1 MRTKRDL
8 VLRPLGDQ
16 FILVA
21 EGNAVADFTQMVSMN
36 ASSAYLWDA
45 VEGKDFE
52 LATLVDLLVEAYGIP
67 KNQAEHDAAAVLDDW
82 KRIGI
87 VE

>member
-1 MRTKRDL
+1 MRTKKDL

-21 EGNAVADFTQMVSMN
+21 EGNAVVDFTQMVSMN
-36 ASSAYLWDA
+36 ASAAYLWEE
-45 VEGKDFE
+45 VEGKDFD
-52 LATLVDLLVEAYGIP
+52 LAMLADLLVEGYGIT
-67 KNQAEHDAAAVLDDW
+67 KEQAEHDAAVVLDDW

>member
-1 MRTKRDL
+1 MRTKKDL

-36 ASSAYLWDA
+36 ASSAYLWNA
-45 VEGKDFE
+45 VEGKDFD
-52 LATLVDLLVEAYGIP
+52 LAMLVDLLVEGYGIT
-67 KNQAEHDAAAVLDDW
+67 KEQAEHDATVVLDDW

-87 VE
+87 AE

>member
-1 MRTKRDL
+1 MRTKKDL

-45 VEGKDFE
+45 VEGKDFD

-67 KNQAEHDAAAVLDDW
+67 KDQAEHDAAVVLDDW

-87 VE
+87 ME

>member
-1 MRTKRDL
+1 MRTKKDL

-45 VEGKDFE
+45 VEGKDFD
-52 LATLVDLLVEAYGIP
+52 LATLVDLLIEAYGIP
-67 KNQAEHDAAAVLDDW
+67 KDQAEHDAAVVLDDW

-87 VE
+87 TE

>member
-1 MRTKRDL
+1 MRTKKDL

-21 EGNAVADFTQMVSMN
+21 EGNAMADFTQMVSMN
-36 ASSAYLWDA
+36 ASSAYLWES
-45 VEGKDFE
+45 VEDKDFNLPM
-52 LATLVDLLVEAYGIP
+52 LADLLVEAYGIP
-67 KNQAEHDAAAVLDDW
+67 KEQAEHDAAIALDDW

>member
-1 MRTKRDL
+1 MRTKKDL

-21 EGNAVADFTQMVSMN
+21 EGNAVADFTRMVSMN

-52 LATLVDLLVEAYGIP
+52 LATLVDLLVEAYGILED
-67 KNQAEHDAAAVLDDW
+67 QAEHDAAVVLDDW

-87 VE
+87 ME

>member
-1 MRTKRDL
+1 MRTKKDL

-45 VEGKDFE
+45 VEGKDFD

-67 KNQAEHDAAAVLDDW
+67 KDQAEHDAVVVLDDW

-87 VE
+87 TE

>member
-1 MRTKRDL
+1 MRTKKEL

-16 FILVA
+16 YILVA

-36 ASSAYLWDA
+36 ASSAYLWEE
-45 VEGKDFE
+45 VEGKDFDATM
-52 LATLVDLLVEAYGIP
+52 LANLLVEAYEIA
-67 KNQAEHDAAAVLDDW
+67 KEQAEHDVDLLLDDW

-87 VE
+87 AE

>member
-1 MRTKRDL
+1 MRTKKDL

-52 LATLVDLLVEAYGIP
+52 LATLGDLLVEAYGIS
-67 KNQAEHDAAAVLDDW
+67 KEQAEHDAAVVLDDW

-87 VE
+87 TE

>member
-1 MRTKRDL
+1 MRTKKDL

-67 KNQAEHDAAAVLDDW
+67 KDQAEHDAAVVLDDW

-87 VE
+87 TE

>member
-1 MRTKRDL
+1 MRTKKDL

-67 KNQAEHDAAAVLDDW
+67 KNQAEHDAAVVLDDW

-87 VE
+87 ME

>member
-45 VEGKDFE
+45 VEGKDFD
-52 LATLVDLLVEAYGIP
+52 LATLVDLLIEAYGIP
-67 KNQAEHDAAAVLDDW
+67 KDQAEHDAAVVLDDW

-87 VE
+87 AE

>member
-1 MRTKRDL
+1 MKTKKDL

-45 VEGKDFE
+45 VEGKDFD

-67 KNQAEHDAAAVLDDW
+67 KNQAEHDAAVVLDDW

-87 VE
+87 ME

>member
-1 MRTKRDL
+1 MKTKKDL

-67 KNQAEHDAAAVLDDW
+67 KNQAEHDAAVVLDDW

-87 VE
+87 ME

>member
-1 MRTKRDL
+1 MRTKKDL

-36 ASSAYLWDA
+36 ASAAYLWEE
-45 VEGKDFE
+45 VEGKDFD
-52 LATLVDLLVEAYGIP
+52 LAMLADLLVVGYGIT
-67 KNQAEHDAAAVLDDW
+67 KEQAEHDAAVVLDDW

>member
-36 ASSAYLWDA
+36 ASSAYLWNA
-45 VEGKDFE
+45 VEGKDFD
-52 LATLVDLLVEAYGIP
+52 LAMLVDLLVEGYGIT
-67 KNQAEHDAAAVLDDW
+67 KEQAEHDATVVLDDW

-87 VE
+87 AE

>member
-1 MRTKRDL
+1 MRTKKDL

-21 EGNAVADFTQMVSMN
+21 EGNAVADFTRMVSMN

-67 KNQAEHDAAAVLDDW
+67 KDQAEHDAAVVLGDW

-87 VE
+87 AE

>member
-1 MRTKRDL
+1 MRTKKDL

-45 VEGKDFE
+45 VEGKDFD
-52 LATLVDLLVEAYGIP
+52 LAMLACLLVEAYGIA
-67 KNQAEHDAAAVLDDW
+67 KEQAEHDAAVVLDDW

-87 VE
+87 TE

>member
-1 MRTKRDL
+1 MRTKKDL

-21 EGNAVADFTQMVSMN
+21 EGNAVADFTKMVSMN
-36 ASSAYLWDA
+36 TSSAYLWEA
-45 VEGKDFE
+45 VEDTDFE
-52 LATLVDLLVEAYGIP
+52 LATLVDVLVEAYSISRE
-67 KNQAEHDAAAVLDDW
+67 QAEHDAAAVLDDW

>member
-1 MRTKRDL
+1 MRTKKDL

-21 EGNAVADFTQMVSMN
+21 EGNAMADFTQMVSMN

-52 LATLVDLLVEAYGIP
+52 LATLVDLLVEAYGSLI
-67 KNQAEHDAAAVLDDW
+67 LSS
-82 KRIGI
+82 
-87 VE
+87 

>member
-21 EGNAVADFTQMVSMN
+21 EGNAVADFTQLVSMN
-36 ASSAYLWDA
+36 ASSAYLWES
-45 VEGKDFE
+45 VEGEEFDVTT
-52 LATLVDLLVEAYGIP
+52 LAGLLVEAYGIS
-67 KNQAEHDAAAVLDDW
+67 KEQAEHDAAVVLDEW
-82 KRIGI
+82 QKIGI
-87 VE
+87 TE

>member
-1 MRTKRDL
+1 MRTKKNL

-21 EGNAVADFTQMVSMN
+21 EGKAVADFTQMVSMN

-45 VEGKDFE
+45 VEGKDFD
-52 LATLVDLLVEAYGIP
+52 LAMLADLLVEAYDIT
-67 KNQAEHDAAAVLDDW
+67 KEQAEHDAAVVMDDW

-87 VE
+87 TE

>member
-1 MRTKRDL
+1 MRTKKDL

-45 VEGKDFE
+45 VEGKDFD
-52 LATLVDLLVEAYGIP
+52 LTTLVDLLIEAYGIP
-67 KNQAEHDAAAVLDDW
+67 REQAEHDATVVLDDW

-87 VE
+87 TE

>member
-67 KNQAEHDAAAVLDDW
+67 KDQAEHDAAVVLDDW

-87 VE
+87 TE

>member
-1 MRTKRDL
+1 MRTKKDL

-21 EGNAVADFTQMVSMN
+21 EGDAVVDFTQMVSMN

-45 VEGKDFE
+45 VEGKDFD
-52 LATLVDLLVEAYGIP
+52 LAMLAVLLVEGYGIT
-67 KNQAEHDAAAVLDDW
+67 KEQAEHDATVVLDDW

-87 VE
+87 AE

>member
-1 MRTKRDL
+1 MRTKKDL

-52 LATLVDLLVEAYGIP
+52 LATLADLLVEAYGIS
-67 KNQAEHDAAAVLDDW
+67 KEQAEHDADVVLDDW

-87 VE
+87 TE

>member
-1 MRTKRDL
+1 MRTKKDL

-21 EGNAVADFTQMVSMN
+21 EGNAVVDFTQMVSMN
-36 ASSAYLWDA
+36 ASAAYLWEE
-45 VEGKDFE
+45 VEGKDFD
-52 LATLVDLLVEAYGIP
+52 LAMLADLLVVGYGIT
-67 KNQAEHDAAAVLDDW
+67 KEQAEHDAAVVLDDW

>member
-1 MRTKRDL
+1 MRTKKDL

-21 EGNAVADFTQMVSMN
+21 EGYAVADFTHMVSMN

-45 VEGKDFE
+45 VEGKDFD
-52 LATLVDLLVEAYGIP
+52 LATLVNLLVEAYGIP
-67 KNQAEHDAAAVLDDW
+67 KDQAEHDAAVVLDDW

-87 VE
+87 TE

>member
-1 MRTKRDL
+1 MRTKKDL

-16 FILVA
+16 FILIA

-45 VEGKDFE
+45 VEEMDFD
-52 LATLVDLLVEAYGIP
+52 LAILADLLVEGYGLT
-67 KNQAEHDAAAVLDDW
+67 KEQAEHDAAVVLDDW
-82 KRIGI
+82 KRIEI

>member
-1 MRTKRDL
+1 MRTKKDL

-45 VEGKDFE
+45 VEGKDFD
-52 LATLVDLLVEAYGIP
+52 LAMLVDLLVEGYGIP
-67 KNQAEHDAAAVLDDW
+67 RKQAEHDAAVVLDDW

-87 VE
+87 TE

>member
-1 MRTKRDL
+1 MKTKKDL

-21 EGNAVADFTQMVSMN
+21 EGNAVVDFTQMVSMN

-45 VEGKDFE
+45 VEGKDFD
-52 LATLVDLLVEAYGIP
+52 LAMLADLLVEGYGIT
-67 KNQAEHDAAAVLDDW
+67 KEQAEHDATVVLDDW

-87 VE
+87 AE

>member
-1 MRTKRDL
+1 MRTKKDL

-21 EGNAVADFTQMVSMN
+21 EGNAVADFTKMVSMN
-36 ASSAYLWDA
+36 TSSAYLWEA
-45 VEGKDFE
+45 VEDTDFE
-52 LATLVDLLVEAYGIP
+52 LATLVDVLVEAYGIS
-67 KNQAEHDAAAVLDDW
+67 KEQAEHDAAAVLDDW

>member
-1 MRTKRDL
+1 MRTKKDL

-67 KNQAEHDAAAVLDDW
+67 KDQAEHDAAVVLDDW

-87 VE
+87 ME

>member
-1 MRTKRDL
+1 MRTKKDL

-52 LATLVDLLVEAYGIP
+52 LATLADLLVEAYGIS
-67 KNQAEHDAAAVLDDW
+67 KEQAEHDAAVVLDDW

-87 VE
+87 TE

>member
-1 MRTKRDL
+1 MRTKKDL

-45 VEGKDFE
+45 VEGKDFD

-67 KNQAEHDAAAVLDDW
+67 KNQAEHDAAVVLDDW

-87 VE
+87 ME

>member
-1 MRTKRDL
+1 MRTKKDL

-16 FILVA
+16 FILIA

-45 VEGKDFE
+45 VEGMDFD
-52 LATLVDLLVEAYGIP
+52 LAILADLLVEGYGLT
-67 KNQAEHDAAAVLDDW
+67 KEQAEHDAAVVLDDW
-82 KRIGI
+82 KR
-87 VE
+87 V

>member
-1 MRTKRDL
+1 MRTKKDL

-52 LATLVDLLVEAYGIP
+52 LATLADLLVEAYGIS
-67 KNQAEHDAAAVLDDW
+67 KEQAEHDAAVVLDDW
-82 KRIGI
+82 KRIDI
-87 VE
+87 TE